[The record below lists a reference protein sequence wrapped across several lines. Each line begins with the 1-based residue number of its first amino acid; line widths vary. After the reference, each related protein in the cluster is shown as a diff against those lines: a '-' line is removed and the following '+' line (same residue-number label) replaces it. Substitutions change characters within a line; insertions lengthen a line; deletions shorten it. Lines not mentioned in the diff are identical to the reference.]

1 MAKNRRFNPAVK
13 MAAGAAFDEKG
24 NPKPGVANGIMKAL
38 DVQRPLVLANLNRL
52 RSKYPEA
59 SPAELSAK
67 LEKYYLSAITGGGA
81 AVGGSALIPGVGT
94 IAALGLSAA
103 ATVGFL
109 EATALYAQS
118 IAELHGIHTDN
129 PERSRTMVMA
139 ILMGEEGSAL
149 IRELAGQTNGRTKPG
164 QAWGNV
170 IGTSM
175 PTGMMGTIMDSMRRR
190 FLKKFLARQGTALLG
205 RAVPFGIGAVVG
217 GAGNHMMGRRVI
229 ESTREAFGEPP
240 LTLPMS
246 LVEELAQRRHLM
258 PRNRLIPGRRKELGV
273 GAGGGAAGATG
284 GATASAAVGAA
295 PLSTSHAGAESSQAP
310 RPEDLAAS
318 PGPDLPADT
327 DPQTGQHRGAEPD
340 DV

>member
-1 MAKNRRFNPAVK
+1 MPA
-13 MAAGAAFDEKG
+13 
-24 NPKPGVANGIMKAL
+24 
-38 DVQRPLVLANLNRL
+38 
-52 RSKYPEA
+52 
-59 SPAELSAK
+59 
-67 LEKYYLSAITGGGA
+67 
-81 AVGGSALIPGVGT
+81 
-94 IAALGLSAA
+94 
-103 ATVGFL
+103 
-109 EATALYAQS
+109 
-118 IAELHGIHTDN
+118 
-129 PERSRTMVMA
+129 
-139 ILMGEEGSAL
+139 
-149 IRELAGQTNGRTKPG
+149 
-164 QAWGNV
+164 
-170 IGTSM
+170 
-175 PTGMMGTIMDSMRRR
+175 GMMGTIMDSMRRR
-190 FLKKFLARQGTALLG
+190 FLKKFLAKQGTALLG

-246 LVEELAQRRHLM
+246 LVEELAQRKHLV
-258 PRNRLIPGRRKELGV
+258 PRRKLIPGRRKELGA

-318 PGPDLPADT
+318 PGPDLPAET

>member
-1 MAKNRRFNPAVK
+1 MAKNRKFNPAVK

-24 NPKPGVANGIMKAL
+24 NPKPAVANGIMKAL

-149 IRELAGQTNGRTKPG
+149 IRELAGQTNGRNKPG

-175 PTGMMGTIMDSMRRR
+175 PAGMMGTIMDSMRRR
-190 FLKKFLARQGTALLG
+190 FLKKFLAKQGTALLG

-229 ESTREAFGEPP
+229 ESTRVAFGEPP
-240 LTLPMS
+240 LTLPMP
-246 LVEELAQRRHLM
+246 LVEELAQRRHLI
-258 PRNRLIPGRRKELGV
+258 PRKNLIPGRRKELGA
-273 GAGGGAAGATG
+273 GAGAAGASG
-284 GATASAAVGAA
+284 GAAEGTAAGAR
-295 PLSTSHAGAESSQAP
+295 PLSTTHAGPESSQPP

-318 PGPDLPADT
+318 PGPDLPAET